1 MHLCI
6 DADGS
11 PTGFVAWYN
20 HRTDICRIRNLRP
33 MIKKLKLRSTEDGN
47 VGYLFCSPRQS
58 RIFYSSKNTKRRSSK
73 KLNIQIRSDSKS
85 TIEQLSGVCE
95 IKDSIL
101 ERIYNSINVL
111 CKRIPRSIRFTHVKR
126 NKNIAGI
133 ILEEKRQK
141 ARNVRIHLKSL
152 LTSQ

>member
-1 MHLCI
+1 MLAI
-6 DADGS
+6 YFALLD
-11 PTGFVAWYN
+11 N
-20 HRTDICRIRNLRP
+20 HEYFIPAKI
-33 MIKKLKLRSTEDGN
+33 
-47 VGYLFCSPRQS
+47 
-58 RIFYSSKNTKRRSSK
+58 TKRRSSK
-73 KLNIQIRSDSKS
+73 KLNMQIRSDSKS

-126 NKNIAGI
+126 NKNIADI